1 MFGGDFPE
9 IEIPDTRWDPPQLS
23 RWRESRLV
31 CRQHGRQS
39 AYGKRVLGKP
49 PRASIGRRQCAQ
61 GRRSMQLTEGRRSR
75 VKGSL
80 DDTISVRGDDAWR
93 AAAERERLF
102 WVRLG
107 IFALLTFWW
116 SSAV

>member
-1 MFGGDFPE
+1 
-9 IEIPDTRWDPPQLS
+9 
-23 RWRESRLV
+23 
-31 CRQHGRQS
+31 
-39 AYGKRVLGKP
+39 
-49 PRASIGRRQCAQ
+49 
-61 GRRSMQLTEGRRSR
+61 MQLTEGRRSR

-80 DDTISVRGDDAWR
+80 DDTISVRGNDAWR